1 MVHKINSIFDE
12 ILQIYTKIKKW
23 FEGLCKGNMKK
34 TSTLNILRKKG
45 TSLTL
50 GEDELLAE
58 RVASYPCLYEKICK
72 EHKEKDA
79 VENAWKK
86 VAEESDFIDNRK
98 YSCYFV
104 FAIAFVFLMP
114 ILCLV

>member
-1 MVHKINSIFDE
+1 MVCKVNSVFDE
-12 ILQIYTKIKKW
+12 IFQIYTKIKKW
-23 FEGLCKGNMKK
+23 FERLCKGNKK
-34 TSTLNILRKKG
+34 KSTLNILRKKG

-50 GEDELLAE
+50 GEDEVLTE

-72 EHKEKDA
+72 EHKEKDV

-86 VAEESDFIDNRK
+86 VAEELDFTDNSK
-98 YSCYFV
+98 YSGYFV
-104 FAIAFVFLMP
+104 CAIAFVFLML